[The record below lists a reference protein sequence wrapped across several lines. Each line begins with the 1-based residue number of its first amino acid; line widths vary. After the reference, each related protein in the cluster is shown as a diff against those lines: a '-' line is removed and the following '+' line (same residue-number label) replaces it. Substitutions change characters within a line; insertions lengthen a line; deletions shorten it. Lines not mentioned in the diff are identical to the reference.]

1 MSHYAS
7 GRWNTFKLNYMI
19 NQSKL
24 KKITIST
31 FINSKIKENKDTE
44 DIKNLR

>member
-31 FINSKIKENKDTE
+31 FKSSILGKIAKAA
-44 DIKNLR
+44 LLQL